1 MVHLGFSINSV
12 SSSFSL
18 TAKKIDKFRICRE
31 AILDKGCATLHD
43 MQRFIGKCSS
53 LRLVF
58 PAASLFTRLCCSL
71 LSSLSDSIPSLLS
84 KAVMDEV
91 RFWRFVDSFTHPI
104 PWRREQHVVVRL
116 SSDASGFRWG
126 STVVFGSEPLVFG
139 DYWSPVLLASGDMCL
154 KEATALYFTLQSVTH
169 LLWDRRVDVVVDNEG
184 LALAW
189 DGLRAKSVAL
199 VSVLKSVFLL
209 GLEYNVSL
217 SLSWVRSK
225 ENPADAPSRK
235 VSASDSML
243 SSALRAVV
251 QDSFGPFSFDLMA
264 LSSNVFHPSLSSPLP
279 FFSEGPCWGSSGV
292 NVFSQGKPAG
302 RLYVFPPFVL
312 IPSLFRLFLEWNEV
326 HVVMILPVFRKTPHW
341 WSSLQSFVVS
351 SVVLAAVGS
360 KGVLMLPSKQGFRGN
375 HHPLAFGLS
384 AFHCF
389 FRGPSVQS
397 RCVLASSPV
406 RVLLVSD
413 SSFKCFSNVSW
424 PQGFV
429 IFLRPLG
436 GECFKASMSRLV
448 VCLGQLKPDVC
459 VFHSGVN
466 DLCRNS
472 VVSEVSASF
481 SVGFVSL
488 SKSLV
493 PFVGTKFIFSSLFQT
508 KVPFLNVCVRE
519 VNSVL
524 RSVCSEFGWRFL
536 SNDYVFQEDLRD
548 NVHLNASGIVKVHRN
563 VVYAIQSVMGLTPGV
578 FV

>member
-1 MVHLGFSINSV
+1 
-12 SSSFSL
+12 
-18 TAKKIDKFRICRE
+18 
-31 AILDKGCATLHD
+31 
-43 MQRFIGKCSS
+43 
-53 LRLVF
+53 
-58 PAASLFTRLCCSL
+58 
-71 LSSLSDSIPSLLS
+71 
-84 KAVMDEV
+84 MDEI

-126 STVVFGSEPLVFG
+126 SMLVFGGEPSVFG

-154 KEATALYFTLQSVTH
+154 KEATALYFTLQSVSH

-243 SSALRAVV
+243 SPPLRAVV

-264 LSSNVFHPSLSSPLP
+264 LSSNVFHPPHSSPLP
-279 FFSEGPCWGSSGV
+279 FFSEGPCRGCSGV
-292 NVFSQGKPAG
+292 NVFAQGKPAG

-326 HVVMILPVFRKTPHW
+326 HVVMVLPVFRKTPHW
-341 WSSLQSFVVS
+341 WSFLQGFVVS
-351 SVVLAAVGS
+351 SVDLAAVGS
-360 KGVLMLPSKQGFRGN
+360 KGVLLFPSKKGFRAN
-375 HHPLAFGLS
+375 SHPLSFGLS

-389 FRGPSVQS
+389 FCGPCVQS
-397 RCVLASSPV
+397 RCVPSSSPV
-406 RVLLVSD
+406 KVLLVSD
-413 SSFKCFSNVSW
+413 SSFKCFSYVAW
-424 PQGFV
+424 PQGFIV
-429 IFLRPLG
+429 FLRPLG
-436 GECFKASMSRLV
+436 GECLKASMSRLV

-466 DLCRNS
+466 DLCRNP
-472 VVSEVSASF
+472 VASEVSASF
-481 SVGFVSL
+481 SDGFVSL
-488 SKSLV
+488 STSLA
-493 PFVGTKFIFSSLFQT
+493 PYVGTKFIFSSLFQT
-508 KVPFLNVCVRE
+508 KVPSLNVCVRE
-519 VNSVL
+519 ANSVL
-524 RSVCSEFGWRFL
+524 RSACSEFGWRFL
-536 SNDYVFQEDLRD
+536 SNDFVFQEDLKD
-548 NVHLNASGIVKVHRN
+548 DVHLNASGIVKVHRSI
-563 VVYAIQSVMGLTPGV
+563 VYAIQSVMGLSPGV